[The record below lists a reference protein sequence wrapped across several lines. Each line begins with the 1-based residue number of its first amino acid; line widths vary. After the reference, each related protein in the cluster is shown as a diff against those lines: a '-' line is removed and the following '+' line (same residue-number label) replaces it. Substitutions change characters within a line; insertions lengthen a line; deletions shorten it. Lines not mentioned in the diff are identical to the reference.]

1 MKNLWRS
8 ISPLL
13 PDVSGAMTAFIASP
27 SLIVGMDSRM
37 GLARSRGGANE
48 PGAQASVTIVN
59 LPETD
64 YIAGDEDAFI
74 RRIEE
79 LYEQERAWR
88 EPELVVV
95 LNAPVSALT
104 GVDVKGIARRLQ
116 ERFGVPVL
124 GIETTG
130 NRAYDKGIA
139 QAYEGMLSLADE
151 GVETCPGMVNVL
163 GCTLLDLP
171 GGAVYEQLLAGLQAE
186 GTGVVSNAGYTD
198 SLAWWKWLR
207 AAERNIVVTGAALP
221 LARKLQA
228 ECGMA
233 FTRIDELAYFDEWA
247 AGLSVGACGKVLVFG
262 EQVQSMLLR
271 RLLRRMGADEVDIA
285 TFATCDRELR
295 APGDCKL
302 SSDTELAAL
311 VRDGGYAHVI
321 GDATIA
327 PLVPAPAQLLPLAW
341 PAVQLE
347 HAYDVTELT
356 PAWLAWAAGQ
366 LADGGKAGKR

>member
-48 PGAQASVTIVN
+48 PGAQAEVTIVN

-64 YIAGDEDAFI
+64 YIAGDEAAFI

-79 LYEQERAWR
+79 LYEQARARR
-88 EPELVVV
+88 EPELVVL

-104 GVDVKGIARRLQ
+104 GIDVKRLARTLQ
-116 ERFGVPVL
+116 ERLGVSVL

-130 NRAYDKGIA
+130 NCAYDKGIA
-139 QAYEGMLSLADE
+139 LAYEGMLSLADE
-151 GVETCPGMVNVL
+151 DVDTRSNAVNLL
-163 GCTLLDLP
+163 GCTALDLP
-171 GGAVYEQLLAGLQAE
+171 GSAIYQRLLAGLQAE
-186 GTGVVSNAGYTD
+186 GAGVVSNAGFSD
-198 SLAWWKWLR
+198 SLVRWRWLR
-207 AAERNIVVTGAALP
+207 AAERNVVATSAALP
-221 LARKLQA
+221 LARAMEA
-228 ECGMA
+228 ECGIA

-247 AGLSVGACGKVLVFG
+247 DGLSVGECGKVLVFG

-271 RLLRRMGADEVDIA
+271 RLLRRMGAGQVDIA
-285 TFATCDRELR
+285 TFATCDRALR
-295 APGDCKL
+295 EPGDRRL
-302 SSDTELAAL
+302 ASDGELAAL

-327 PLVPAPAQLLPLAW
+327 ALVPPPARLLPLAW

-347 HAYDVTELT
+347 HAYDVTELDR
-356 PAWLAWAAGQ
+356 AWLERAAWQ
-366 LADGGKAGKR
+366 LAGDGGSR